1 MCGFPVK
8 HAGCCDVAR
17 RRNDAVDP
25 ESPLSLQNCKVTFVG
40 GPLAGASPS
49 ASKLAAYRRLL
60 VRFYGERGCQRA
72 GQSPKNFPTHK
83 IFLPHIPGLGAEV
96 FHPFNSGPSLFPIG
110 EQTKPILSFGGI
122 DRSWASSRDESLKER
137 FDSSS
142 PPVGFW
148 GLLNEYKSSRSAISR
163 PRPLHQR
170 RSVGGL
176 LQRFAT
182 WRNLLAVSSS
192 DRAYKES
199 PGRVSDRER
208 SPDLGLGRRLL
219 SHSHPLETAK
229 NLKTFTLNPEK
240 AVETR
245 STQRTRRRKPFW
257 VHRRGVTGQ
266 GSRSCASFP
275 PVLLRVLR
283 GHP

>member
-1 MCGFPVK
+1 M
-8 HAGCCDVAR
+8 
-17 RRNDAVDP
+17 
-25 ESPLSLQNCKVTFVG
+25 
-40 GPLAGASPS
+40 
-49 ASKLAAYRRLL
+49 
-60 VRFYGERGCQRA
+60 
-72 GQSPKNFPTHK
+72 
-83 IFLPHIPGLGAEV
+83 
-96 FHPFNSGPSLFPIG
+96 G

-122 DRSWASSRDESLKER
+122 DRSWASSRDESWRER
-137 FDSSS
+137 LRLIVSARGFLGPAHRRQVIAVCDQQT
-142 PPVGFW
+142 PP
-148 GLLNEYKSSRSAISR
+148 LTPETSSRRAAPTFRHVAKLIR
-163 PRPLHQR
+163 
-170 RSVGGL
+170 GFL
-176 LQRFAT
+176 LWPCYT
-182 WRNLLAVSSS
+182 H
-192 DRAYKES
+192 KES

-229 NLKTFTLNPEK
+229 NFKTFTLNPEK